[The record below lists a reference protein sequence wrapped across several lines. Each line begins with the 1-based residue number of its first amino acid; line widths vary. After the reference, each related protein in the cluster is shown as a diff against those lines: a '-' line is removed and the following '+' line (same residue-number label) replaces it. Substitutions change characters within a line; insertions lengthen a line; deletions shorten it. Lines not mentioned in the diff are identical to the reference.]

1 MVLVAVS
8 RPLPRSLLLL
18 LAAAAVGATIA
29 ARAGAQSTTYL
40 VPARFEAESGSKLEI
55 HVELGVG
62 DALSPAAWPTGG
74 LDQFFVRTAG
84 TQRNLPEVAPARPE
98 DAFVSIDLGDPD
110 AAMIGLDRRPWIES
124 VPGPKLRAFLEKD
137 VAASSLPEGWK
148 ARTDAD
154 ALRVRHLDSAKLL
167 VRSVRELT
175 VGGEPEKL
183 PGSATSAS
191 RAGQRSEI
199 KVLVDPTVMALGSDL
214 PLRVSWFDSKD
225 VDATI
230 LAKNLPSGSEV
241 SVRTTKG
248 NGWLRIDHP
257 GRWQLEVHRAR
268 TLADD
273 VAADFE
279 IESATLVFSVPEPR
293 KNPVKGR

>member
-1 MVLVAVS
+1 MVRGAVS

-18 LAAAAVGATIA
+18 LAATVIGA
-29 ARAGAQSTTYL
+29 RSRAQSTTYL
-40 VPARFEAESGSKLEI
+40 VPARFEAAAGGKLDVHI
-55 HVELGVG
+55 ELGVG
-62 DALSPAAWPTGG
+62 DALSPAAWPSGS
-74 LDQFFVRTAG
+74 LEQFFVRTAG
-84 TQRNLPEVAPARPE
+84 TQRNLPDAAPAHSE
-98 DAFVSIDLGDPD
+98 DAFVTLDLGDPD
-110 AAMIGLDRRPWIES
+110 AVMIGLDRRPWIES

-148 ARTDAD
+148 ARTESD

-167 VRSVRELT
+167 VRAVRELT
-175 VGGEPEKL
+175 VGVPEKL

-230 LAKNLPSGSEV
+230 LAKNVPSGSEV

-293 KNPVKGR
+293 KAGGGGR